1 MMQKNNNPI
10 LSIVTPSYNQERFI
24 DETIKSVISQ
34 EGDFNI
40 DYIIVD
46 GKSTDGSVEIIKK
59 YDTLLKQGKWP
70 VKCKGINYRW
80 VSEPDDGQS
89 DAIAKGFRMA
99 EGDVLAWL
107 NSDDVYIG
115 GALQKVVNFFR
126 SHTDAVFVYGN
137 TYFIDEDGKVIG
149 EAVAEPFDLIKM
161 AVRTLFS
168 QQSTF
173 IKKGAFIDSGG
184 LDTSLRYVMDYDLWV
199 RMAKKYKLD
208 YMPEFLALF
217 RLQEKSK
224 TVSSQEACAFSREYL
239 MNIRKH
245 YDWAPLNRVYGYCY
259 SLAKDRLPKAV
270 SGVAPLVVIVALL
283 ITVVNYAR
291 LNKGLRLED
300 VKMINPRNFR
310 KLFKDW
316 SEIIMGG

>member
-40 DYIIVD
+40 DYIIID

-107 NSDDVYIG
+107 NSDDVYMPDAFKKVIG
-115 GALQKVVNFFR
+115 FYD
-126 SHTDAVFVYGN
+126 SHLNIMMMYGD
-137 TYFIDEDGKVIG
+137 TYFIDESGSAIGKYPTEAFEYKRLAVSNYIG
-149 EAVAEPFDLIKM
+149 QPSAFFRKKAYEEAGGVDIDL
-161 AVRTLFS
+161 
-168 QQSTF
+168 Q
-173 IKKGAFIDSGG
+173 
-184 LDTSLRYVMDYDLWV
+184 YVMDYDLWI
-199 RMAKKYKLD
+199 RMARRFNIEHF
-208 YMPEFLALF
+208 PEFLSSF
-217 RLQEKSK
+217 RLHEESK
-224 TVSSQEACAFSREYL
+224 TISREQAYANMKEML
-239 MNIRKH
+239 NIIIKH
-245 YDWAPLNRVYGYCY
+245 YCWAPINRVYGYSYCLVKEKMP
-259 SLAKDRLPKAV
+259 SAITFKPIDILIAIAV
-270 SGVAPLVVIVALL
+270 SIFRYLS
-283 ITVVNYAR
+283 
-291 LNKGLRLED
+291 LNKGIRVD
-300 VKMINPRNFR
+300 DMKMINMQNIK
-310 KLFKDW
+310 KLSKSW
-316 SEIIMGG
+316 LEISKGI

>member
-1 MMQKNNNPI
+1 MQKNNNPI

-24 DETIKSVISQ
+24 EETIKSVISQ

-46 GKSTDGSVEIIKK
+46 GKSTDGSVEIIRK

-70 VKCKGINYRW
+70 VKCRGINYRW

-107 NSDDVYIG
+107 NSDDVYLSG
-115 GALQKVVNFFR
+115 TLQKVVNYF
-126 SHTDAVFVYGN
+126 SNHTDAVFVYGN
-137 TYFIDEDGKVIG
+137 TYFIDEEGKVIG
-149 EAVAEPFDLIKM
+149 EALAEPFDFLKM

-168 QQSTF
+168 QQSSF
-173 IKKGAFIDSGG
+173 MKKKAYDDSGG

-208 YMPEFLALF
+208 CMPEFLALF

-224 TVSSQEACAFSREYL
+224 TVSSGEALAFSREYL
-239 MNIRKH
+239 MNIQKH

-270 SGVAPLVVIVALL
+270 AGVAPLVVIVALL
-283 ITVVNYAR
+283 ITVVKYVR
-291 LNKGLRLED
+291 LNKGIRLED
-300 VKMINPRNFR
+300 IKMINLRNFR